1 MPRHVSSISPP
12 VEEKPK
18 IRFNFLEKNSIIDSY
33 QSYAKEGFADSVS
46 PQAERP
52 YLNHQ
57 DFFNRVNISKGPI
70 LVTVESIVRTM
81 APDWS
86 SSKHERK
93 EYMYYTMQWEA
104 QDWLGNTIKHGH
116 EHEGKYVQQ
125 TKEIVTV
132 PDPKQPHMT
141 IKQYHKSRPRDVY
154 TLLWNSKEAQKILT
168 GEKVF
173 GADSVNITNPIEVQ
187 YMGYF
192 LNQSPY
198 KTKFGMEDFLSL
210 TFDKLLDSVKTS
222 KSPYLEELQR
232 KSRPYG

>member
-1 MPRHVSSISPP
+1 MPGKVSSISPP
-12 VEEKPK
+12 VEDKPK
-18 IRFNFLEKNSIIDSY
+18 IRFNFLEKNSIVDSY
-33 QSYAKEGFADSVS
+33 QSYAKEGFADDVS
-46 PQAERP
+46 PQQERP

-57 DFFNRVNISKGPI
+57 DFFNRVDISKGPI
-70 LVTVESIVRTM
+70 LVTVESIVRIM

-86 SSKHERK
+86 SPKHERK

-104 QDWLGNTIKHGH
+104 KDWLGNTIRCGH

-125 TKEIVTV
+125 TKETVTV
-132 PDPKQPHMT
+132 SDPKQPHMT

-168 GEKVF
+168 SEKAF
-173 GADSVNITNPIEVQ
+173 GADSVNITNPMEVQ
-187 YMGYF
+187 YIGKF
-192 LNQSPY
+192 PNQSPF

-210 TFDKLLDSVKTS
+210 TYDKLLDSAKNS